1 LAVEDLFKNQEPWW
15 GLYKAAVLETNWE
28 KLEDRINAAENA
40 IMKRSSLDGDVSPDE
55 RVALEDSRNGLR
67 VLKQEYRDSLSR
79 GE

>member
-1 LAVEDLFKNQEPWW
+1 VEDLFKNQEPWW

-67 VLKQEYRDSLSR
+67 VLKQECHDSLRRS
-79 GE
+79 E

>member
-55 RVALEDSRNGLR
+55 RVALEDSRKKLR
-67 VLKQEYRDSLSR
+67 VLKQECHDSLRRS
-79 GE
+79 E